1 MDLLSLDPGVI
12 IWAWITF
19 GVLLFLLY
27 KLAWKPILSAI
38 DNREKVIKDSIDQA
52 EQAKKESEELL
63 EEHKKLIRNA
73 EEEAQKI
80 INENKELAEKS
91 RQELIEKA
99 KEESN
104 KLRDKAKTEIEQEKE
119 SALHALR
126 TEVVD
131 LTMSATQKLIGDVLD
146 DSKHRGIIENY
157 IQKLPESEK
166 N

>member
-1 MDLLSLDPGVI
+1 MLSLDPGVM

-19 GVLLFLLY
+19 VVLLFLLY
-27 KLAWKPILSAI
+27 KIAWKPILSAI
-38 DNREKVIKDSIDQA
+38 DNREKLIQDSIEQA
-52 EQAKKESEELL
+52 EKAKKESEELL
-63 EEHKKLIRNA
+63 EKHEKLIRNA

-80 INENKELAEKS
+80 IKENKELAEKS
-91 RQELIEKA
+91 RQELIEHA

-104 KLRDKAKTEIEQEKE
+104 KLREKAKLEIEHEKE
-119 SALHALR
+119 IALQALR
-126 TEVVD
+126 SEVVD
-131 LTMSATQKLIGDVLD
+131 LTMTATKKLIGDVLD

>member
-1 MDLLSLDPGVI
+1 MLSLDPGVM

-19 GVLLFLLY
+19 VVLLFLLY
-27 KLAWKPILSAI
+27 KIAWKPILSAI
-38 DNREKVIKDSIDQA
+38 DNREKLIQDSIEQA
-52 EQAKKESEELL
+52 EKAKKESEELL
-63 EEHKKLIRNA
+63 EKHEKLIRNA

-80 INENKELAEKS
+80 IKENKELAEKS
-91 RQELIEKA
+91 RQELIEHA

-104 KLRDKAKTEIEQEKE
+104 KLREKAKLEIEHEKE
-119 SALHALR
+119 SALQALR
-126 TEVVD
+126 SEVVD
-131 LTMSATQKLIGDVLD
+131 LTMTATKKLIGDVLD